1 MFLGLFQKQ
10 KRIFQRIIGMFCFL
24 CGKASLLKTSKPKT
38 SSNFSKGLRIQIWRV
53 FQQRP
58 NVSISTKNSCKK
70 NRAGSAMGPF
80 PILMVAGSVFFGGVA
95 FWPFGECVFLFII
108 CCRGVYLELWGRSF
122 ALRVVLSNH
131 GIFLKDESCPSSSH
145 HQIHVPSM
153 CLGWMIVKVDRM
165 RILKVGM
172 IFTLIIGLS
181 QKKISLKLL
190 LVSFFRVCLSIF
202 LIYIYM
208 CLSKTFH
215 WVGKKC
221 PSRDDL
227 GFYIIPGRCVFFNEN
242 CTLPTRWPFIIL
254 EFWGAG
260 FGRIA
265 SLKLIYYSP
274 KKWWFPPGIS
284 FSRGLFSGDML
295 FQVMEENSLQ
305 SP

>member
-58 NVSISTKNSCKK
+58 NVSISKKNSCKK
-70 NRAGSAMGPF
+70 KPGRFCNGTISNPYGCWVCVFLGRG
-80 PILMVAGSVFFGGVA
+80 ILAFLVSVF
-95 FWPFGECVFLFII
+95 FLFII

-202 LIYIYM
+202 
-208 CLSKTFH
+208 
-215 WVGKKC
+215 
-221 PSRDDL
+221 
-227 GFYIIPGRCVFFNEN
+227 
-242 CTLPTRWPFIIL
+242 
-254 EFWGAG
+254 
-260 FGRIA
+260 
-265 SLKLIYYSP
+265 
-274 KKWWFPPGIS
+274 
-284 FSRGLFSGDML
+284 
-295 FQVMEENSLQ
+295 
-305 SP
+305 